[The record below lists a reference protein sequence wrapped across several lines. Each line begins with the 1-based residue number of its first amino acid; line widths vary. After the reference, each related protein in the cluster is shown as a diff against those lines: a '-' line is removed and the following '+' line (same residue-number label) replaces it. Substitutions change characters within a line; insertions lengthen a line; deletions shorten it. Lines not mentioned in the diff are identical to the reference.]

1 MSDHISVTQLKMYLR
16 CPLQYKFRY
25 IDNLIIPP
33 ASAIT
38 LGKTIHQTL
47 EENFSQKVKTQQ
59 DLPLNYLKD
68 YFSDVWEIEAK
79 ETQFEKDEKPG
90 KIKDEGI
97 NLVSV
102 YHKTHSPKILP
113 ISVEEEFELEFENSP
128 LRLKGYI
135 DLIDRN
141 KIIIDHKI
149 KSRSMNQQ
157 DAEQDLQLT
166 AYYLA
171 YKIKK
176 QKPPQGL
183 RFDVIVR
190 TKTPKIQQITI
201 SKTDEDTTR
210 FLKILTQVT
219 KAISSGIFYPHES
232 YFCNVCGYKKL
243 CKKW

>member
-1 MSDHISVTQLKMYLR
+1 MTDHISVTQLKMYLR

-25 IDNLIIPP
+25 IDGLKIPP
-33 ASAIT
+33 PSTIT

-47 EENFSQKVKTQQ
+47 EENFSQKIKTQK
-59 DLPLNYLKD
+59 DLPLEYLKD
-68 YFSDVWEIEAK
+68 YFSDIWDIEAK
-79 ETQFEKDEKPG
+79 ETQFEEGEKPG
-90 KIKDEGI
+90 KVKDEGI
-97 NLVSV
+97 NLISV
-102 YHKTHSPKILP
+102 YHKTHSPQIIP

-128 LRLKGYI
+128 LKLKGYI
-135 DLIDRN
+135 DLIDKN
-141 KIIIDHKI
+141 HTIIDHKI
-149 KSRSMNQQ
+149 KTRSMNKQ

-190 TKTPKIQQITI
+190 TKTPKIQQIAITKSHQDTI
-201 SKTDEDTTR
+201 R

-219 KAISSGIFYPHES
+219 KAIPP
-232 YFCNVCGYKKL
+232 
-243 CKKW
+243 

>member
-1 MSDHISVTQLKMYLR
+1 MQDHISVTQLKMYLR

-25 IDNLIIPP
+25 VDNLIIPP
-33 ASAIT
+33 PSAIT

-47 EENFSQKVKTQQ
+47 EENFSQKVKTQE
-59 DLPLNYLKD
+59 DLPLGYLTD
-68 YFSDVWEIEAK
+68 YFSDLWEIESK
-79 ETQFEKDEKPG
+79 ETRFEEGEKPG

-128 LRLKGYI
+128 LKLKGYI
-135 DLIDRN
+135 DLIDKN

-149 KSRSMNQQ
+149 KSRSMTQQ

-171 YKIKK
+171 YKVKK
-176 QKPPQGL
+176 QKPPKGL

-190 TKTPKIQQITI
+190 TKTPKIQQISI

-219 KAISSGIFYPHES
+219 RAIHAGIFYPNES
-232 YFCNVCGYKKL
+232 FYCNVCGYREL